1 MNTPFTPDPAAP
13 IANEDQDSGVERPYL
28 RLAAQIGELLHEK
41 RVKAGARLPSERA
54 LADHFQVSRT
64 SVREA
69 IIAMDLQGTVEGRG
83 GSGAYVLQPPQ
94 QSRGAAS
101 AGASP
106 VFMPPSGAGPFELLR
121 ARGLVE
127 SEIAALAAETR
138 KDADLDRIFE
148 ALADMR
154 RHMADKALNE
164 AADRRFHLHI
174 AESTGNSVLLQ
185 MVTALWDQAK
195 SPVWAKIDE
204 HFHTPALRVSSQ
216 EDHQRVFDALL
227 ARDPV
232 AARTAM
238 RAHLE
243 RVIKEFAQ
251 AWR

>member
-1 MNTPFTPDPAAP
+1 MKRPIPSDPPSLDTPPPGDAT
-13 IANEDQDSGVERPYL
+13 VERPYL
-28 RLAAQIGELLHEK
+28 RLAAQIGELLAEK
-41 RVKAGARLPSERA
+41 GVRTGERLPSERT
-54 LADHFQVSRT
+54 LADHFEVSRT

-69 IIAMDLQGTVEGRG
+69 IIAMELQGTVEVRG
-83 GSGAYVLQPPQ
+83 GSGAYVVQPVAGTPNLQ
-94 QSRGAAS
+94 SVS
-101 AGASP
+101 A
-106 VFMPPSGAGPFELLR
+106 FMPPTGAGPFELLR
-121 ARGLVE
+121 ARWLIE
-127 SEIAALAAETR
+127 SEIASVSAEVR

-154 RHMADKALNE
+154 RHMDDKVLNE

-195 SPVWAKIDE
+195 SPVWDRIDR

-232 AARTAM
+232 AARAAM